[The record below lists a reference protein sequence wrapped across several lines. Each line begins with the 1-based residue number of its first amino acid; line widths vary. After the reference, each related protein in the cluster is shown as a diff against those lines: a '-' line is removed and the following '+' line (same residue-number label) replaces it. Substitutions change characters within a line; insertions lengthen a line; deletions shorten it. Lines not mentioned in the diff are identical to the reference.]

1 MGHQGFR
8 VRPEALDAFVSLIE
22 HQGEHLAA
30 VQSKLASVPLP
41 PDAFGHL
48 PSARQLYRAYQ
59 EHAGAERQDLGVVK
73 EALEGIVHGLAV
85 SAANYRAQEDH
96 AASGFPGGVA

>member
-1 MGHQGFR
+1 MGQQGFR

-22 HQGEHLAA
+22 QQGEHLAA
-30 VQSKLASVPLP
+30 VQSKLTSVPVP

-48 PSARQLYRAYQ
+48 PAARQLYRAYQ
-59 EHAGAERQDLGVVK
+59 EHAGAERQNLGALR

-85 SAANYRAQEDH
+85 SAANYRAHEDR
-96 AASGFPGGVA
+96 AASGFPGGLA